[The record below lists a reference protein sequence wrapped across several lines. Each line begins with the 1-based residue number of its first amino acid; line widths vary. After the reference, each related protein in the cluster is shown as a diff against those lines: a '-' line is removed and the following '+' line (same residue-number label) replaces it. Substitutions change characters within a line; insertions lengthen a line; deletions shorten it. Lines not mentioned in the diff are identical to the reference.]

1 MTFFSDDSHSV
12 IQHFSWCNPH
22 VDEPNFKIGPALR
35 WGLEE
40 MTSWGPFQLKF
51 FYDSLREAVI
61 IPMIKMLGPWKTM
74 EHSL

>member
-1 MTFFSDDSHSV
+1 MTLFSDDSHSV

-40 MTSWGPFQLKF
+40 MTS
-51 FYDSLREAVI
+51 
-61 IPMIKMLGPWKTM
+61 
-74 EHSL
+74 